1 MHLWSGNSSGA
12 MLSGQANYDEAKTN
26 CIRHCNMVKV
36 EVERVYV
43 GIRRVFIND
52 YECKCF
58 SRDSG
63 EIIGRPKPPKTDAR
77 YYIECARLSVEG
89 ISFYDSDASLK
100 RFLTVSKKTL
110 RTTEGQWEGSVANI
124 CNATQVTV
132 EDETST
138 KSTKIST
145 NSGD

>member
-1 MHLWSGNSSGA
+1 MR
-12 MLSGQANYDEAKTN
+12 GQANYDEAKTN
-26 CIRHCNMVKV
+26 CIGHCNLAKT

-43 GIRRVFIND
+43 GIRRIFVND

-63 EIIGRPKPPKTDAR
+63 AIIGRPKQSKTDVR
-77 YYIECARLSVEG
+77 YYIECASLAVEG

-100 RFLTVSKKTL
+100 RYLTVSKKSL
-110 RTTEGQWEGSVANI
+110 RTTEGQWEGSIANI

-132 EDETST
+132 TDESI
-138 KSTKIST
+138 KITRKYSFLF
-145 NSGD
+145 SGD